1 MGTLYLVATP
11 IGNLEDITLR
21 ALRVLKES
29 SLIAAEDSRH
39 TRVLLNR
46 YEIDTQMLSY
56 HEHNKL
62 VRIDE
67 ILSRLEKGDV
77 ALVSDAG
84 TPGLSDPGYELV
96 RATIVAG
103 HNVSPVPGPSAPIAA
118 LVSSGLPT
126 DAFLFVGY
134 FPRKPQD
141 RKRFIHKLATEK
153 RTIIAFESPHRL
165 PDSAIDLVQGFGPD
179 RPVVLCREMTKL
191 HEEFFRGTLRE
202 LVERVEGENPK
213 GEVTLIV
220 GGDPQL
226 DLWDERKVRK
236 AVQEQIKSGRRP
248 SEIARDIARISGWKR
263 RDVYRITQE
272 GKCF

>member
-1 MGTLYLVATP
+1 VGTLHLVATP

-21 ALRVLKES
+21 ALRILSEAR
-29 SLIAAEDSRH
+29 LIAAEDSRH
-39 TRVLLNR
+39 TRKLLNH
-46 YEIDTQMLSY
+46 YEIKTPMLSY

-67 ILSRLEKGDV
+67 ILAKLDGGDV

-96 RATIVAG
+96 RATIEAG
-103 HNVSPVPGPSAPIAA
+103 HNVSPIPGPSAPIAA
-118 LVSSGLPT
+118 IVSSGLPT

-134 FPRKPQD
+134 FPRKPQE
-141 RKRFIHKLATEK
+141 RKRFLQELVDEK

-165 PDSAIDLVQGFGPD
+165 SKSVADLAQVFGPD

-191 HEEFFRGTLRE
+191 HEEFFRGTSGE
-202 LVERVEGENPK
+202 MVEKVRGENPR
-213 GEVTLIV
+213 GEVTLII
-220 GGDPQL
+220 GGDLQSK
-226 DLWDERKVRK
+226 LWDEHQVRM
-236 AVQEQIKSGRRP
+236 AVQELISSGRKP
-248 SEIARDIARISGWKR
+248 SETAKEIAEKSGWKR

-272 GKCF
+272 AK